1 VDPDGDATR
10 DARDIAFII
19 VCIAISAK
27 SKPSTK
33 TLPPIRALP
42 KVG

>member
-10 DARDIAFII
+10 DARDIAFI

-27 SKPSTK
+27 SKPPTK
-33 TLPPIRALP
+33 TPPPIRALP